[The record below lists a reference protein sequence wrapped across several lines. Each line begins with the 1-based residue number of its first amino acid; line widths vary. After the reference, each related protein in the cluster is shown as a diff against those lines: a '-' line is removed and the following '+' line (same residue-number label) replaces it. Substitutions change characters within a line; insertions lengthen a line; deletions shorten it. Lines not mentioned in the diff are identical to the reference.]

1 MRGAAAELDVGEV
14 ISPRELEAITGQK
27 VQVPDAERLVHL
39 QFRRFAGCPFCNL
52 HLRSI
57 EERHDEIVAAG
68 IREIVVF
75 HSSAEA
81 LLAHE
86 PDHSFAIVPDPEKRL
101 YAEFGVRS
109 SVRSEL
115 DPRMWPTVARGIAAK
130 ARTLFTRRTLDLD
143 VHGGVLG
150 LPADFL
156 IAPDGEVI
164 ARKYGEYAY
173 DQWSVEELLALVPEL
188 VA

>member
-1 MRGAAAELDVGEV
+1 MASERGKIRVGTV
-14 ISPRELEAITGQK
+14 IEPRELETITGERI
-27 VQVPDAERLVHL
+27 VVPDRELLTHL

-57 EERHDEIVAAG
+57 EQRHDEIAAAG
-68 IREIVVF
+68 IREVVLF

-86 PDHSFAIVPDPEKRL
+86 PEHSFAIVPDPEKRL

-115 DPRMWPTVARGIAAK
+115 DPRMWPTVARGVGAK
-130 ARTLFTRRTLDLD
+130 VRTLVTRRSLDLD
-143 VHGGVLG
+143 AHGGILG

-156 IAPDGEVI
+156 IAPDGEVV
-164 ARKYGEYAY
+164 ARNYGEYAY
-173 DQWSVEELLALVPEL
+173 DQWSVDKLLALVPER
-188 VA
+188 VG

>member
-1 MRGAAAELDVGEV
+1 MRGVAAEKDVGDV
-14 ISPRELEAITGQK
+14 IAPYELDTITGEI
-27 VQVPDAERLVHL
+27 VPVPDPERLVHL

-57 EERHDEIVAAG
+57 EQRHDEIIAAG
-68 IREIVVF
+68 IREVVVF

-81 LLAHE
+81 LIAHE

-130 ARTLFTRRTLDLD
+130 ARTLLTRRSLDLD
-143 VHGGVLG
+143 AHGGVLG

-156 IAPDGEVI
+156 IAPDGEIV
-164 ARKYGEYAY
+164 ARKYGDYAY
-173 DQWSVEELLALVPEL
+173 DQWSVDELLALVPER
-188 VA
+188 VG